1 MIKMQKPS
9 KPENIF
15 EKNTG
20 ISTNINSNLS
30 GKEII
35 KYISKNLPSK
45 PGVYYMENENEEIL
59 YIGKAKNLNKRVSSY
74 SNITNLTRRLQRMV
88 TQVKNV
94 SFTVTNSEIEALLL
108 ECNLIKRYKPK
119 FNIILR
125 DDKSFPYVLINKEH
139 AYPRIQKY
147 RGKKNIKGHY
157 FGPFVSPSAVNYTLI
172 SLQKTFLLRNCSDSF
187 FTNRSRPCLLYDIKR
202 CSAPCVN
209 KISQKSYQESIHDA
223 KNFLSGKTKSI
234 EKKLLKLMEQAS
246 KNQAYEEA
254 IRLRDRINSL
264 KQIQKYRSVYIKD
277 LKNIDIFG
285 IKISNGKSCIFGMFY
300 RNGSNYGNKAFFP
313 YHDENASPEEIL
325 ESFLFQFYLDK
336 DIPPKILVNI
346 DSKSFENVEKIFKL
360 KDKKIIK
367 IINPKIGE
375 KFKHLKLAEKNALE
389 NLKLKNS
396 SLENHHK
403 SLNNIK
409 KLLNLNQLPQRIE
422 VYDNSHIFGH
432 QSIGVMIVI
441 NYEGFDTKSYRK
453 FNIKFNNFKS
463 KDSKINDYYMLEEVL
478 DRRFS
483 RLAKDDT
490 LEIPNIIIIDGG
502 KGHLNTTQKILK
514 KYKMKNID
522 IISVAKGKK
531 RNSGREVIYF
541 QNINKALKQNDNL
554 SFFIQRIRD
563 EAHRFAI
570 NSHRKR
576 RRKQAIESVFD
587 EINGIGAK
595 RKKLLLQHFGSIKNI
610 KNANIDELYEVNGIN
625 RSLASQI
632 YGFFHSH

>member
-1 MIKMQKPS
+1 MSEGAVSWRPGALPQIEHSEIAPRGFEILEFSGRGPLSALSCTMIVP
-9 KPENIF
+9 
-15 EKNTG
+15 
-20 ISTNINSNLS
+20 SNLGS
-30 GKEII
+30 ELDWAEITSDLSAWGEVPDPNSIEDLKISEDFRGPIARLSPKKEWGAEF
-35 KYISKNLPSK
+35 LPWGSDGLLRKRVNSYPQSCDLPCGGYSWNGADLILLRKDKGDK
-45 PGVYYMENENEEIL
+45 PNSREALSDALENENEEIL

-285 IKISNGKSCIFGMFY
+285 IKISSGKSCIFGMFY

-346 DSKSFENVEKIFKL
+346 DSKNFENVEKIFKL

-441 NYEGFDTKSYRK
+441 NYEGFDTKCYRK
-453 FNIKFNNFKS
+453 FNI
-463 KDSKINDYYMLEEVL
+463 V
-478 DRRFS
+478 
-483 RLAKDDT
+483 
-490 LEIPNIIIIDGG
+490 
-502 KGHLNTTQKILK
+502 
-514 KYKMKNID
+514 
-522 IISVAKGKK
+522 
-531 RNSGREVIYF
+531 NSFTET
-541 QNINKALKQNDNL
+541 N
-554 SFFIQRIRD
+554 
-563 EAHRFAI
+563 
-570 NSHRKR
+570 
-576 RRKQAIESVFD
+576 
-587 EINGIGAK
+587 
-595 RKKLLLQHFGSIKNI
+595 
-610 KNANIDELYEVNGIN
+610 
-625 RSLASQI
+625 
-632 YGFFHSH
+632 